1 MITTRQD
8 KVNTTI
14 AKIRARLEKLQ
25 SMTPEQ
31 IAKKYGE
38 HWLYEVALDTAKEQ
52 LENNLN
58 KLEEAKRLDAKEEER
73 AAKEAAIRA
82 AKEVTLSKLPAEI
95 EDWFEQV
102 KQNCIVATIEARNF
116 ERSKT
121 LYQTKNYALA
131 SMSDEEIEQDVE
143 RRVENMKLNLLD
155 RVSEKCG
162 EIKECRNVRV
172 ENGNINEGTAVNGT
186 FFGTK
191 GTATVKSITAGG
203 YNIQRFHVRVLVK

>member
-1 MITTRQD
+1 MITSRQD
-8 KVNTTI
+8 KVNATI
-14 AKIRARLEKLQ
+14 AKVLARLEKLQ

-31 IAKKYGE
+31 IAKKYKE
-38 HWLYEVALDTAKEQ
+38 QWLYEVALDTAKEQ
-52 LENNLN
+52 LENNKN

-73 AAKEAAIRA
+73 NDKKTALNAAKEIAM
-82 AKEVTLSKLPAEI
+82 SKLPAEI

-102 KQNCIVATIEARNF
+102 KHTCIVATIEARNF
-116 ERSKT
+116 ERSKNRF
-121 LYQTKNYALA
+121 QTKNYALA

-143 RRVENMKLNLLD
+143 RKVENMKLNLLD

-162 EIKECRNVRV
+162 EIKGCRNVRV
-172 ENGNINEGTAVNGT
+172 ENGNINEGTAINGT